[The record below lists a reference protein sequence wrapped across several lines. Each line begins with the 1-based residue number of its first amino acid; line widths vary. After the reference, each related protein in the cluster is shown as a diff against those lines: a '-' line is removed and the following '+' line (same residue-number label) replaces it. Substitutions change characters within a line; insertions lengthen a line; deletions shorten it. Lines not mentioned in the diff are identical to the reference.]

1 MTVTAVVYGGCLQSL
16 GNKQINF
23 NSDTFNVVLL
33 GSGYTPSDS
42 HRYYSDI
49 SANEVTG
56 TGYTAGGKALSAP
69 SVAYASNTLTVGASA
84 VIQWTSS
91 TISNAWY
98 AAVVD
103 VTPGSG
109 ANNPLISYVSF
120 GQAESDTGGT
130 FQITWNTNGIFQL
143 SHS

>member
-1 MTVTAVVYGGCLQSL
+1 MTVTAVMYGGFLQSL
-16 GNKQINF
+16 ANKQINF
-23 NSDTFNVVLL
+23 NSDTFKVVLL

-56 TGYTAGGKALSAP
+56 TGYTAGGLALSAP
-69 SVAYASNTLTVGASA
+69 TVSYASDTLTVGASA

-103 VTPGSG
+103 VTPGS
-109 ANNPLISYVSF
+109 ASTNPLVSYVAF

-130 FQITWNTNGIFQL
+130 FQITWGANGIAQIT
-143 SHS
+143 HS